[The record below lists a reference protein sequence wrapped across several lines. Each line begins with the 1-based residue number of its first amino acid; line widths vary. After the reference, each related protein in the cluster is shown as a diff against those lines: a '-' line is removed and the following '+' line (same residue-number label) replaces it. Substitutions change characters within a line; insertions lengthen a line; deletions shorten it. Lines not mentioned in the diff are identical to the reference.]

1 MFEEGRLD
9 FHADKNQKAAPCL
22 YDITDE
28 MEAYYIQKL
37 FGEAPPDNWVEKYQD
52 MNHNTLPR
60 ADQYIHPG
68 DVYNLQDWANQYN
81 VVMRYNGITYMPN
94 VIRKALMNN
103 Q

>member
-1 MFEEGRLD
+1 
-9 FHADKNQKAAPCL
+9 
-22 YDITDE
+22 
-28 MEAYYIQKL
+28 
-37 FGEAPPDNWVEKYQD
+37 